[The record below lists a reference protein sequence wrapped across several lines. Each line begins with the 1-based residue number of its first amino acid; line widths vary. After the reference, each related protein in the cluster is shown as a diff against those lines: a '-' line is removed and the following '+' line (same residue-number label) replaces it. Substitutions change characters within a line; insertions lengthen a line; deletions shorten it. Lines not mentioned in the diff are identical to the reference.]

1 MSRIRSIENFIE
13 DWDRLMFDL
22 QDELPTEFI
31 QPNGFQ
37 NIDEMVDV
45 LNNALDG
52 NKENGLLRIRNIRNY
67 LIDTKRY
74 FSDNYPFN
82 YRWDEEAFD
91 SHEEKLQLLTT
102 LINDLQPN
110 NFNRYAELITP
121 KEIMNLRSLT
131 RQKRIPPEIEREISS
146 YIGNKPLGGQKKSK
160 RRKTNKVKKTRNI
173 RKNKKSK
180 KLRKNR
186 KSHKYSFIY

>member
-1 MSRIRSIENFIE
+1 MPRNRNIEMFIE

-31 QPNGFQ
+31 EPNGFR

-52 NKENGLLRIRNIRNY
+52 NNEDGLLRIKNIRNY
-67 LIDTKRY
+67 LIDAKRY
-74 FSDNYPFN
+74 FSENYPFN

-102 LINDLQPN
+102 LINDLEPN
-110 NFNRYAELITP
+110 NFKKYAEVITP
-121 KEIMNLRSLT
+121 EEIMTLRSLS

-146 YIGNKPLGGQKKSK
+146 YIGNKPRGGHKKSKRSK
-160 RRKTNKVKKTRNI
+160 RRKTKKTRQ
-173 RKNKKSK
+173 NKKSK
-180 KLRKNR
+180 KTRKNR